1 MSRAQDADDPYD
13 LARFVAAQ
21 EEVYATALAEL
32 SAGRK
37 RTHWM
42 WFVLPQLEGLG
53 SNFMAQRYAISGR
66 AEAGAYLRHPI
77 LGPRLVACAE
87 ALLAVEGRSAHEILG
102 SPDDLKL
109 GSSATLFAAV
119 SPPGSVFERLLDRYF
134 AGRRDERTMRL
145 LASAPGAGEA
155 GDR

>member
-53 SNFMAQRYAISGR
+53 SSFMAQRYAEPRRPGTR
-66 AEAGAYLRHPI
+66 ALHR
-77 LGPRLVACAE
+77 
-87 ALLAVEGRSAHEILG
+87 
-102 SPDDLKL
+102 K
-109 GSSATLFAAV
+109 
-119 SPPGSVFERLLDRYF
+119 PGQR
-134 AGRRDERTMRL
+134 
-145 LASAPGAGEA
+145 APGQAQSTLT
-155 GDR
+155 RSR